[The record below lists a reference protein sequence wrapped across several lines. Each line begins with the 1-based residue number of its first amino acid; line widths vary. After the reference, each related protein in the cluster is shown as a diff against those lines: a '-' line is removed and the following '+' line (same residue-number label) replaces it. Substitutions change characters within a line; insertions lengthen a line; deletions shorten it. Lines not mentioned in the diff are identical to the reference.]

1 MMLLILLLEKFDY
14 TINVYNSK
22 KFISAYLHA
31 REQEKKLEL
40 AQIKKELEKIDK
52 KIKDLHEK
60 RLEDLDD
67 EFDR

>member
-1 MMLLILLLEKFDY
+1 MLLILLLEKFNY
-14 TINVYNSK
+14 TINIYNSK
-22 KFISAYLHA
+22 KFINAYLHTK
-31 REQEKKLEL
+31 EQEKKLEL

-60 RLEDLDD
+60 RLVDLDD

>member
-1 MMLLILLLEKFDY
+1 MLLMLLLEKFEY

-22 KFISAYLHA
+22 KFINAYLHA

-40 AQIKKELEKIDK
+40 VQIKKELEKIDK

-60 RLEDLDD
+60 RLVDLDD

>member
-1 MMLLILLLEKFDY
+1 MLLILLLEKFDY
-14 TINVYNSK
+14 TINIYNSK
-22 KFISAYLHA
+22 KFINAYLHA

-40 AQIKKELEKIDK
+40 AHIKKELEKIDK

-60 RLEDLDD
+60 RLADLDD